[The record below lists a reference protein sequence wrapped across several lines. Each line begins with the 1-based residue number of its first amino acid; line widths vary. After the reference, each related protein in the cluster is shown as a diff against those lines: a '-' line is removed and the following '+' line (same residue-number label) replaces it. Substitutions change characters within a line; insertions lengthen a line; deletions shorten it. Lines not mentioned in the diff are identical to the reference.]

1 MKVVSVGA
9 LDLDGGE
16 FADPQRPPR
25 RHVDG
30 AVDLR
35 GIALAAAFSC
45 GRADRVDDDLLAGAD
60 MALEAAR
67 RDYLL
72 ALHETVPALLLDLIR
87 HGVAEIVGGRAFHGL
102 VAEATDPIERR
113 LVKPVE
119 QEGEFLLGLA
129 WEADNESRPQRDVR
143 TDGAAGTDAIELH
156 FLGRPPADAPEHGR
170 RGMLER
176 PVEVWQDL

>member
-129 WEADNESRPQRDVR
+129 READNEGRPQGDVG
-143 TDGAAGTDAIELH
+143 TDVAPGTDAIQRL
-156 FLGRPPADAPEHGR
+156 LLAGRPPHPLETGR
-170 RGMLER
+170 GGC
-176 PVEVWQDL
+176 